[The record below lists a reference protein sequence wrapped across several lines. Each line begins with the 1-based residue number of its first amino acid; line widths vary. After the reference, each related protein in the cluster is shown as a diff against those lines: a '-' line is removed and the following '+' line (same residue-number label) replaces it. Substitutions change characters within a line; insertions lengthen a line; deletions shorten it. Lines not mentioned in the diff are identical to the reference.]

1 MSRAVAIV
9 LAYAPD
15 VCGIEFPAPWHVV
28 SLRREDIVLSE
39 DEGNDAIQKV
49 RANGDRCRRRD
60 GYRLQNG
67 SDLVAVNCLLRLIVS
82 AAAAA
87 VPFRFVL
94 LAIAS
99 PQMRIAMIRRVGRH
113 DRLRLALPLNGDGSA
128 LGAQVGRRDRCD
140 CLA

>member
-1 MSRAVAIV
+1 MLVRSDSHSPYLCSGFGVPTLPAGNIPSGVSMSRSVAIV

-67 SDLVAVNCLLRLIVS
+67 SGLVAVNCLLQLTSFCGGRCR
-82 AAAAA
+82 A
-87 VPFRFVL
+87 V
-94 LAIAS
+94 
-99 PQMRIAMIRRVGRH
+99 
-113 DRLRLALPLNGDGSA
+113 
-128 LGAQVGRRDRCD
+128 
-140 CLA
+140 